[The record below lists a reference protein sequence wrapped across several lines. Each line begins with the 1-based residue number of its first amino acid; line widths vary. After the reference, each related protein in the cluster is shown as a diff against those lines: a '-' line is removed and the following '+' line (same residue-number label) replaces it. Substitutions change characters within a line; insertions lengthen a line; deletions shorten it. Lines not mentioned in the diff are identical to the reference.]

1 MKNATTSAPVKEKSM
16 SIAMILAFL
25 FAAGCFYVA
34 GAKKGAMLFFGCWIA
49 SLLLEQVSLY
59 LMPLVSIASLYITY
73 SWVKEHNSGVAAAA

>member
-16 SIAMILAFL
+16 AIAMILAFL
-25 FAAGCFYVA
+25 FAAGGFYVA
-34 GAKKGAMLFFGCWIA
+34 GAKKGAILFFGCWIA
-49 SLLLEQVSLY
+49 SLLLQQVSLY